1 MLCWF
6 PLFLDSMILGF
17 ISLFPFV
24 CSSDTE
30 AVAEE
35 QQRLSRMC
43 SEPLQ
48 AAQEQQ
54 ELTGRR
60 KPVLVR

>member
-1 MLCWF
+1 
-6 PLFLDSMILGF
+6 MILDF

-48 AAQEQQ
+48 AADQEQQ